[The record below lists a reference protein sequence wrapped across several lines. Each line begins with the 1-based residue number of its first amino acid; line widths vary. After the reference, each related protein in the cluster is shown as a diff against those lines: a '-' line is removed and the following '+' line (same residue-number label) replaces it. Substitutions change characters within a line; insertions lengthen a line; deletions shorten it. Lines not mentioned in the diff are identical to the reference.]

1 MDNHTKARVIL
12 ALHAHLPYV
21 RIPDKRFPLQELWLY
36 QALTE
41 SYIPLI
47 LCFRELIE
55 EKINFNITLSI
66 SPTLVSM
73 LSDEY
78 YKTKYQDYLRTLL
91 EILRIKSSN
100 SEGGQKHSLAGLLN
114 KIQTI
119 SNFYIE
125 IKRNVISELKT
136 LSQSG
141 KVNIITTSATHAL
154 LPLFRF
160 SGNLIRNQIKISQC
174 VFKNEF
180 GFVPEGF
187 WLPEMGYYAN
197 LDKILSEFNIKY
209 TFLDAHSVYLGS
221 GRPSCG
227 NFYPSVTKSG
237 VKILPRDLPLSNTIW
252 AAKTGY
258 PGDYSYRE
266 FHFDYTYSLNDSEL
280 NEYQI
285 DRIPFGLKIF
295 RITGNDKPKE
305 FYNHEEAMRT
315 VNIHSEDYINKIRER
330 AKLVKQHINNT
341 PVFTLPF
348 DAELFGHWW
357 YEGPEFL
364 KQIIKKIS
372 ASKDIELIAP
382 SEIENENLDIV
393 IPAESSWG
401 REGYFKSWT
410 NPESSWIYPELAH
423 LDVRY
428 NNIMSND
435 NSKASFQAMKELLL
449 ASASDWTFLISND
462 TSRDYGKLRL
472 TDHINTAT
480 KIIND
485 IESEKVDDNF
495 ISSRHD
501 IYPIFDCAY
510 NCLNLNHENPKSL
523 LQYK

>member
-1 MDNHTKARVIL
+1 MTDPIKARIIL
-12 ALHAHLPYV
+12 ALHAHLPYI
-21 RIPDKRFPLQELWLY
+21 RIPEKNFPLQELWLF

-55 EKINFNITLSI
+55 EKINFNITLSV
-66 SPTLVSM
+66 SPTLLSM

-78 YKTKYQDYLRTLL
+78 FISKYQDYLSTFL
-91 EILRIKSSN
+91 EILRRKSSN
-100 SEGGQKHSLAGLLN
+100 SEGEQKHSLAGLLN

-125 IKRNVISELKT
+125 IKRNIINELKI

-141 KVNIITTSATHAL
+141 KINLITTSATHAL
-154 LPLFRF
+154 LPLLRF
-160 SGNLIRNQIKISQC
+160 SDNLIRNQIKIGQC
-174 VFKNEF
+174 VFNNEF
-180 GFVPEGF
+180 SFIPEGF

-221 GRPSCG
+221 HRPSYG
-227 NFYPSVTKSG
+227 NFYPSVTNTG
-237 VKILPRDLPLSNTIW
+237 LIILPRDLPLSNTIW

-258 PGDYSYRE
+258 PGDYRYRE

-280 NEYQI
+280 NEFRI

-305 FYNHEEAMRT
+305 FYNYEEAMKA
-315 VNIHSEDYINKIRER
+315 VAIHSDDFINKIRER
-330 AKLVKQHINNT
+330 ANLIKPHINKT

-372 ASKDIELIAP
+372 ASKDIELTAP
-382 SEIENENLDIV
+382 SEIQTENLDVV

-401 REGYFKSWT
+401 REGYFQSWT
-410 NPESSWIYPELAH
+410 NPECSWIYPELAQ

-428 NNIMSND
+428 KNIITND
-435 NSKASFQAMKELLL
+435 NIKASFQAMKELLL
-449 ASASDWTFLISND
+449 TSASDWTFLISND
-462 TSRDYGKLRL
+462 TSSDYGRLRL
-472 TDHINTAT
+472 ADHINTAR
-480 KIIND
+480 KIID
-485 IESEKVDDNF
+485 EIESGNVDDNF
-495 ISSRHD
+495 ISERQAL
-501 IYPIFDCAY
+501 YPLFDCV
-510 NCLNLNHENPKSL
+510 NEVPELNHETPK
-523 LQYK
+523 KHVAV